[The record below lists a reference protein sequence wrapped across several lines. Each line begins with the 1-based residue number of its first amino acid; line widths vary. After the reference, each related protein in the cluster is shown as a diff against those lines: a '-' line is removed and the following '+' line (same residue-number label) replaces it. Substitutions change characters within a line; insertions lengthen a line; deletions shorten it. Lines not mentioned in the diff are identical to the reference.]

1 MNKRSRQNTNATHRP
16 TARFAVLLTSAL
28 LIAGCGG
35 GSGSI
40 SIGGGQNPDPVIL
53 DFPIAYVRAPIFVDA
68 NGNFV
73 QQDVREQ
80 ITFNVGSDLF
90 FRDRASPSADDF
102 NITERETLG
111 TGAVRD
117 VDIAYDG
124 TTLLFAMRGPF
135 DANLAAVDQPTW
147 NIWEYTLATD
157 VLRRIIPS
165 DPTAEIGHDVMPKY
179 LPDGRILFSSTRQL
193 GTGAIL
199 TDENKPA
206 FPGLDEDRNEHALT
220 LHVMDSDGSNLE
232 QLSYNQSHDMD
243 ASVLADGQI
252 VFSRWDHVNQ
262 NDGVNLYRMHP
273 DGSNLELFYGQQ
285 SHATGTNGE
294 LVQFMQPQQLEDGR
308 VMVLIRPFTD
318 TEGGGNIIIIDT
330 PDYLENTQPT
340 RDNIG
345 VLSGPAQEDAT
356 VNNVSTEAGVPSP
369 GGRYSSVYPIQDGTG
384 RLLVSW
390 SQCRVVETDVNGVQ
404 SILPCTTERLAD
416 PNVVSAPPLYGIWM
430 YDPRDNTQ
438 LPVVRGEEGFMFTEV
453 ISADPRTAPPVILDG
468 QNLFRFD
475 AATLAANDE
484 AVLNIRSVYDFN
496 GAAVLDIAAT
506 ADPAQTLAADRPA
519 RFLRVVKAVSIPDN
533 IVYNFNGTAFGAS
546 TDNGMREIVGYTMI
560 EPDGSVL
567 VKVPANTALFVS
579 VVDADGKRTTIAR
592 HDNWMQLR
600 PGQELRCNGCHDATS
615 GLSHGRRD
623 AFDSAYAGATM
634 TGFVFPNT
642 DPVWTAA
649 DMGETMAE
657 VRANITCATDACS
670 SLQPTM
676 DIIYRDV
683 WTDAAVRPGDPD
695 IDYLYSGLL
704 TPAPATIACQQQWQ
718 SLCRTIINYET
729 HIHPLWSLERLA
741 FDDMGNP
748 VVDGNG
754 MQVSNN
760 CLNCHTPVDAA
771 TGMARVPAGQ
781 LELQDGLSI
790 QQPDHFHAYRELL
803 VTDNLQVLLNGAV
816 VDFMQQVGI
825 DNLGNPIF
833 APVQIQPPATTL
845 GALASPDFF
854 DRFDAPADLHYNI
867 LSEAEYR
874 LIAEWLDVG
883 AQYYNNP
890 FDAPIN

>member
-1 MNKRSRQNTNATHRP
+1 MNRQSRQNRDASCRL
-16 TARFAVLLTSAL
+16 TARFTVLLTSAL
-28 LIAGCGG
+28 LFAACGG
-35 GSGSI
+35 GSGGV
-40 SIGGGQNPDPVIL
+40 SIGGGQDPDPVIL
-53 DFPIAYVRAPIFVDA
+53 DFPIAYVRAPIPVDG

-111 TGAVRD
+111 MGAVRD

-135 DANLAAVDQPTW
+135 DPNLAAEDQPTW

-157 VLRRIIPS
+157 ELLRIIPS
-165 DPTAEIGHDVMPKY
+165 ILMAEIGHDVMPKY
-179 LPDGRILFSSTRQL
+179 LPDGRIMFSSTRQL
-193 GTGAIL
+193 RTGAMLI
-199 TDENKPA
+199 DENKPA
-206 FPGLDEDRNEHALT
+206 FPGLDEDFNEHALT
-220 LHVMDSDGSNLE
+220 LHVMNSDGSNIE

-252 VFSRWDHVNQ
+252 IFSRWDHVNP

-308 VMVLIRPFTD
+308 VMALIRPFTD
-318 TEGGGNIIIIDT
+318 TEGGGDIIIIDT
-330 PDYLENTQPT
+330 PNYLENTQPT

-345 VLSGPAQEDAT
+345 VLSGPAQVDAT
-356 VNNVSTEAGVPSP
+356 INNVSTEAGVPSP
-369 GGRYSSVYPIQDGTG
+369 GGRYGSVYPIQDGTG

-390 SQCRVVETDVNGVQ
+390 SQCRVVETDAAGTQ
-404 SILPCTTERLAD
+404 SILPCTSERLAD

-438 LPVVRGEEGFMFTEV
+438 LPVVRGEEGIMYTEV

-468 QNLFRFD
+468 QNLFQLD
-475 AATLAANDE
+475 ATLAINDE
-484 AVLNIRSVYDFN
+484 AVLNIRSVYDID

-506 ADPAQTLAADRPA
+506 ADPAQTLATDRPA
-519 RFLRVVKAVSIPDN
+519 RFLRVVKAVSIPDSD
-533 IVYNFNGTAFGAS
+533 VRDFNDTAFGDN

-560 EPDGSVL
+560 EPDGSVM

-579 VVDADGKRTTIAR
+579 VVDENGKRISAR
-592 HDNWMQLR
+592 HNNWMQLR
-600 PGQELRCNGCHDATS
+600 PGQELNCNGCHDATS
-615 GLSHGRRD
+615 GLSHGRRE
-623 AFDSAYAGATM
+623 AFDSAYAGAPTA
-634 TGFVFPNT
+634 GSEFPNT
-642 DPVWTAA
+642 DPMWLAGEI
-649 DMGETMAE
+649 GETMAE
-657 VRANITCATDACS
+657 IRANITCSTDACS

-676 DIIYRDV
+676 DVIYRDV
-683 WTDAAVRPGDPD
+683 WTDAAVRPRDPD
-695 IDYLYSGLL
+695 IDYLYSDLL
-704 TPAPATIACQQQWQ
+704 TPAPATLACQQQWQ
-718 SLCRTIINYET
+718 VLCRTIINYET

-748 VVDGNG
+748 VLDGNG

-760 CLNCHTPVDAA
+760 CLNCHTPVDPV
-771 TGMARVPAGQ
+771 TGMVRLPAGQ

-803 VTDNLQVLLNGAV
+803 VTDNLQVLLNGVV
-816 VDFMQQVGI
+816 VDTQVE
-825 DNLGNPIF
+825 
-833 APVQIQPPATTL
+833 IQPPATTL
-845 GALASPDFF
+845 GALASSDFF
-854 DRFDAPADLHYNI
+854 DRFDDPVDLHYNI
-867 LSEAEYR
+867 LSEAESR

-890 FDAPIN
+890 FDAPTN

>member
-1 MNKRSRQNTNATHRP
+1 MNRQSRRNRDESCLP
-16 TARFAVLLTSAL
+16 TARFTVLLTSAL
-28 LIAGCGG
+28 LFAGCGG
-35 GSGSI
+35 GSGGV
-40 SIGGGQNPDPVIL
+40 SIGGGQDPDPVIL
-53 DFPIAYVRAPIFVDA
+53 DFPIAYVRAPLPVDA

-111 TGAVRD
+111 LGAVRD

-135 DANLAAVDQPTW
+135 DPNLAAEDQPTW

-157 VLRRIIPS
+157 ELLRIIPS
-165 DPTAEIGHDVMPKY
+165 ILTAEIGHDVMPKY
-179 LPDGRILFSSTRQL
+179 LPDGRIMFSSTRQL
-193 GTGAIL
+193 RTGAIL
-199 TDENKPA
+199 IDENKPA
-206 FPGLDEDRNEHALT
+206 FPGLDEDFNEHALT
-220 LHVMDSDGSNLE
+220 LHVMNSDGSNIE

-243 ASVLADGQI
+243 VSVLADGQI
-252 VFSRWDHVNQ
+252 IFSRWDHVNQ

-318 TEGGGNIIIIDT
+318 TEGGGNIIIINT
-330 PDYLENTQPT
+330 PNYLENTQPT

-356 VNNVSTEAGVPSP
+356 INNVSTEAGVPSP
-369 GGRYSSVYPIQDGTG
+369 GGRYSSVYPIQDSTG

-390 SQCRVVETDVNGVQ
+390 SQCRVVETDAAGTQ
-404 SILPCTTERLAD
+404 SILPCTSERLAD

-438 LPVVRGEEGFMFTEV
+438 LPVVRGEEGIMYTEV

-468 QNLFRFD
+468 QNLFQLD
-475 AATLAANDE
+475 ATLAINDE
-484 AVLNIRSVYDFN
+484 AVLNIRSVYDID
-496 GAAVLDIAAT
+496 GAAALDIAAT
-506 ADPAQTLAADRPA
+506 ADPAQTLATDRPA
-519 RFLRVVKAVSIPDN
+519 RFLRVVKAVSIPDDD
-533 IVYNFNGTAFGAS
+533 VRDFNDTAFGDS
-546 TDNGMREIVGYTMI
+546 TDNGMREIVGYAMI
-560 EPDGSVL
+560 EPDGSVM

-579 VVDADGKRTTIAR
+579 VVNEDGKRMTAR
-592 HDNWMQLR
+592 HNNWMQLR
-600 PGQELRCNGCHDATS
+600 PGQELNCNGCHDATS
-615 GLSHGRRD
+615 GLSHGRRE
-623 AFDSAYAGATM
+623 AFDSAYAGAPTA
-634 TGFVFPNT
+634 GIEFPNT
-642 DPVWTAA
+642 DPMWFAG
-649 DMGETMAE
+649 DIGETMAE
-657 VRANITCATDACS
+657 IRANITCSTDACS

-676 DIIYRDV
+676 DVIYRDV
-683 WTDAAVRPGDPD
+683 WTDTAVRPKDPD
-695 IDYLYSGLL
+695 IDYLYSDLL
-704 TPAPATIACQQQWQ
+704 TPAPVTLACQLQWQ
-718 SLCRTIINYET
+718 VLCRTIINYES

-748 VVDGNG
+748 VIDGNG
-754 MQVSNN
+754 MQISNN
-760 CLNCHTPVDAA
+760 CLNCHTPVDPV
-771 TGMARVPAGQ
+771 TGMVRLPAGQ

-803 VTDNLQVLLNGAV
+803 VTDNLQVLLNGAI
-816 VDFMQQVGI
+816 VD
-825 DNLGNPIF
+825 

-845 GALASPDFF
+845 GVLASFDFF
-854 DRFDAPADLHYNI
+854 DRFDDPVDLHYNI
-867 LSEAEYR
+867 LSEAEIR

>member
-1 MNKRSRQNTNATHRP
+1 M
-16 TARFAVLLTSAL
+16 LLTSTL
-28 LIAGCGG
+28 LFAACGG
-35 GSGSI
+35 GGV
-40 SIGGGQNPDPVIL
+40 SIGGGQDPDPVIL
-53 DFPIAYVRAPIFVDA
+53 DFPIAYVRAPLPVDA
-68 NGNFV
+68 NGNLV

-80 ITFNVGSDLF
+80 LTFNVGSDLF

-111 TGAVRD
+111 MGAVRD

-135 DANLAAVDQPTW
+135 DPNLAAEDQPTW

-157 VLRRIIPS
+157 ELRRIIPTIF
-165 DPTAEIGHDVMPKY
+165 TAEIGHDVMPKY
-179 LPDGRILFSSTRQL
+179 LPDGRIMFSSTRQL
-193 GTGAIL
+193 RTGAIL
-199 TDENKPA
+199 LDENKPA
-206 FPGLDEDRNEHALT
+206 FPGLDEDFNEHALT
-220 LHVMDSDGSNLE
+220 LHVMNSDGSNIE

-243 ASVLADGQI
+243 VSVLANGQI
-252 VFSRWDHVNQ
+252 IFSRWDHVNR

-308 VMVLIRPFTD
+308 VMVLVRPFTD

-330 PDYLENTQPT
+330 PNYLENTQPT

-345 VLSGPAQEDAT
+345 VLTGPAQEDAT
-356 VNNVSTEAGVPSP
+356 VNNVSTAAGVPSP
-369 GGRYSSVYPIQDGTG
+369 GGRYSSVYPIQDSTG

-404 SILPCTTERLAD
+404 SILPCTSERLAD

-438 LPVVRGEEGFMFTEV
+438 LPVVRGEEGFMYTEV
-453 ISADPRTAPPVILDG
+453 ISADPRTAPPVILEG
-468 QNLFRFD
+468 QNLFQLD
-475 AATLAANDE
+475 ATLAGNDE
-484 AVLNIRSVYDFN
+484 AVLNIRSVYDID
-496 GAAVLDIAAT
+496 GAAVLDIAAI

-533 IVYNFNGTAFGAS
+533 IVRDFNDTAFGAS
-546 TDNGMREIVGYTMI
+546 INNGMREIVGYTMI
-560 EPDGSVL
+560 EPDGSVM

-579 VVDADGKRTTIAR
+579 VVNVDGKRMTTR
-592 HDNWMQLR
+592 HNNWMQLR
-600 PGQELRCNGCHDATS
+600 PGQELGCNGCHDATT
-615 GLSHGRRD
+615 GLSHGRRE
-623 AFDSAYAGATM
+623 AFNSAYAGAPTA
-634 TGFVFPNT
+634 GIEFPNT
-642 DPVWTAA
+642 DPMWFAG
-649 DMGETMAE
+649 DIGETMAE
-657 VRANITCATDACS
+657 IRANITCSSDGCS
-670 SLQPTM
+670 SLEPTM
-676 DIIYRDV
+676 DVIYRDV
-683 WTDAAVRPGDPD
+683 WTDEAVRPKDPD
-695 IDYLYSGLL
+695 IDYLYSDLL
-704 TPAPATIACQQQWQ
+704 TPEPTSTACQQQWQ
-718 SLCRTIINYET
+718 ALCRTIINYET

-748 VVDGNG
+748 VMDGNG
-754 MQVSNN
+754 MQISNN
-760 CLNCHTPVDAA
+760 CLNCHTPIDPVSGA
-771 TGMARVPAGQ
+771 ARVPAGQ

-803 VTDNLQVLLNGAV
+803 LADNLQVLLNGEV
-816 VDFMQQVGI
+816 VDFMEQVGI
-825 DNLGNPIF
+825 DNMGNPIF
-833 APVQIQPPATTL
+833 APVQIQSPATTL
-845 GALASPDFF
+845 GALASSDFF
-854 DRFDAPADLHYNI
+854 DRFDDPVDLHYNI
-867 LSEAEYR
+867 LSNAEKR

>member
-1 MNKRSRQNTNATHRP
+1 MNKQSRQNRDVSCRM
-16 TARFAVLLTSAL
+16 TARFTVLLTSAL
-28 LIAGCGG
+28 LFAACGG
-35 GSGSI
+35 GSGGV
-40 SIGGGQNPDPVIL
+40 SIGGGQDPDPVIL
-53 DFPIAYVRAPIFVDA
+53 DFPIAYVRAPIPVDG

-111 TGAVRD
+111 MGAVRD

-135 DANLAAVDQPTW
+135 DPNLAAEDQPTW

-157 VLRRIIPS
+157 ELLRIIPS
-165 DPTAEIGHDVMPKY
+165 ILMAEIGHDVMPKY
-179 LPDGRILFSSTRQL
+179 LPDGRIMFSSTRQL
-193 GTGAIL
+193 RTGAMLI
-199 TDENKPA
+199 DENKPA
-206 FPGLDEDRNEHALT
+206 FPGLDEDFNEHALT
-220 LHVMDSDGSNLE
+220 LHVMNSDGSNIE
-232 QLSYNQSHDMD
+232 QRSYNQSHDMD

-252 VFSRWDHVNQ
+252 IFSRWDHVNP

-308 VMVLIRPFTD
+308 VMALIRPFTD
-318 TEGGGNIIIIDT
+318 TEGGGDIIIIDT
-330 PDYLENTQPT
+330 PNYLENTQPT
-340 RDNIG
+340 RNNIG

-356 VNNVSTEAGVPSP
+356 INNVSTEAGVPSP
-369 GGRYSSVYPIQDGTG
+369 GGRYSSVYPIQDSTG

-390 SQCRVVETDVNGVQ
+390 TQCRVVETDAAGTQ
-404 SILPCTTERLAD
+404 SILPCTSERLAD

-438 LPVVRGEEGFMFTEV
+438 LPVVRGEEGIMYTEV

-468 QNLFRFD
+468 QNLFQLD
-475 AATLAANDE
+475 ATLAINDE
-484 AVLNIRSVYDFN
+484 AVLNIRSVYDID
-496 GAAVLDIAAT
+496 GAAALDIAAT
-506 ADPAQTLAADRPA
+506 ADPAQTLATDRPA
-519 RFLRVVKAVSIPDN
+519 RFLRVVKAVSIPDSD
-533 IVYNFNGTAFGAS
+533 VRDFNDTAFGDN
-546 TDNGMREIVGYTMI
+546 TDNGMREIIGYTMI
-560 EPDGSVL
+560 EPDGSVM

-579 VVDADGKRTTIAR
+579 VVDENGKRMTTR
-592 HDNWMQLR
+592 HNNWMQLR
-600 PGQELRCNGCHDATS
+600 PGQGLNCNGCHDATS
-615 GLSHGRRD
+615 GLSHGRRE
-623 AFDSAYAGATM
+623 AFDSAYAGAPTA
-634 TGFVFPNT
+634 GSEFPNT
-642 DPVWTAA
+642 DPMWLAGEI
-649 DMGETMAE
+649 GETMAE
-657 VRANITCATDACS
+657 IRANITCSTDACS

-676 DIIYRDV
+676 DVIYRDV
-683 WTDAAVRPGDPD
+683 WTDAAVRPRDPD
-695 IDYLYSGLL
+695 IDYLYSDLL
-704 TPAPATIACQQQWQ
+704 TPAPATLACQQQWQ
-718 SLCRTIINYET
+718 VLCRTIINYET

-748 VVDGNG
+748 VLDSNG

-760 CLNCHTPVDAA
+760 CLNCHTPVDPVA
-771 TGMARVPAGQ
+771 GMVRLPAGQ

-790 QQPDHFHAYRELL
+790 QQPEHFHAYRELL
-803 VTDNLQVLLNGAV
+803 VTDNLQVLLNGVV
-816 VDFMQQVGI
+816 VDTQVE
-825 DNLGNPIF
+825 
-833 APVQIQPPATTL
+833 IQPPATTL
-845 GALASPDFF
+845 GALASSDFF
-854 DRFDAPADLHYNI
+854 DRFDDPVDLHYNI
-867 LSEAEYR
+867 LSEAESR